1 VATILRSGLVSAPP
15 EMVWEV
21 IADARSLP
29 RWWPALTR
37 VEGVLPTGFTQVLIS
52 PRGRPVRLDLFYTEV
67 EEPLRLGW
75 ALDISG
81 GQFDRFMS
89 EWHTN
94 FELEPVSGGT
104 RVQIS
109 ERQSFRGSYKTG
121 TLLQRR
127 ASAKRLEAALAGLIA
142 LF

>member
-1 VATILRSGLVSAPP
+1 MATIVRSGLVAAPP
-15 EMVWEV
+15 EAVWEL

-29 RWWPALTR
+29 RWWPQVSR
-37 VEGVLPTGFTQVLIS
+37 VEGVLPTGFTQVLVS
-52 PRGRPVRLDLFYTEV
+52 PRGRPVRLDLFYTTV
-67 EEPLRLGW
+67 EEPVRLGW

-81 GQFDRFMS
+81 GQFDRFMA
-89 EWHTN
+89 EWHTD
-94 FELEPVSGGT
+94 FELEPASGGT

-127 ASAKRLEAALAGLIA
+127 ASGKRLDAALAGLIA
-142 LF
+142 VF